1 MRKLFATIGTIG
13 LSVLPHLAHAQEAAV
28 VTPGGAAI
36 LFSGPHF
43 FAALLVGIALAVAFQ
58 LALTHLSVAAG
69 VSAVGPVD
77 KRETDTS
84 RDENIEKE
92 DQGAMA
98 TVRKITTGYGLW
110 TLVTASIALFFA
122 SWLAVEISLTP
133 SVLIGAILGLT
144 VWGLFYLAMTYL
156 QLGAATSLIGSLI
169 NTATSGIRSMG
180 EAASSL
186 FGTSPEK
193 QAADTAAQVT
203 AAVRDEIFGEMAPE
217 DVRNQLQQFIQELK
231 PKPIDPRQIREELE
245 QLFSETEIRAMTVH
259 DDRLDRDKLIASFDT
274 KYGSPERRREKMER
288 AKGAVATAQEEAKSG
303 KSVAEKVVDTGLR
316 VAAGYSKEEAERT
329 RREWEQYLRNT
340 GKEALNPD
348 SIKREIETLVHDPKK
363 GAALLQSRAN
373 EAFNKSTV
381 VSLLEQRQDMSHEE
395 AERTADRAEQI
406 IREFRQRGGEVQESL
421 SALQES
427 AVARVRKYLDS
438 LNRPDQKYG
447 GLRDDLMRLFR
458 DPKGGAEALADRL
471 KSIDRETL
479 KSTLASRTDLSEEDV
494 EHILNQIESTRD
506 KVVGKAEEMKAEVE
520 RRMNRLK
527 EEALKQA
534 EETRKV
540 VAAAAWWTFITAV
553 VSGAA
558 AVAGGIVG
566 AA

>member
-1 MRKLFATIGTIG
+1 MKRLFAILFATL
-13 LSVLPHLAHAQEAAV
+13 LSALPHPAYAQEAV
-28 VTPGGAAI
+28 VTPGPAI

-58 LALTHLSVAAG
+58 MALTHLSVAAG
-69 VSAVGPVD
+69 VSAAGPVD
-77 KRETDTS
+77 KTDTS
-84 RDENIEKE
+84 RKKKE
-92 DQGAMA
+92 DKADAEEKGAMA

-110 TLVTASIALFFA
+110 ALITTSIALFFA
-122 SWLAVEISLTP
+122 SWLAVEVSL
-133 SVLIGAILGLT
+133 SASALIGAILGLT
-144 VWGLFYLAMTYL
+144 IWGLFYLAMTYL

-169 NTATSGIRSMG
+169 NTATTGLRSMG
-180 EAASSL
+180 QAASSL
-186 FGTSPEK
+186 FGPSPEK

-203 AAVRDEIFGEMAPE
+203 AAVRNEIFGEMAPE
-217 DVRNQLQQFIQELK
+217 EVRTQMQNFIQELK

-274 KYGSPERRREKMER
+274 KYGSPERRREKLER
-288 AKGAVATAQEEAKSG
+288 AKGAAATIQQEAKS
-303 KSVAEKVVDTGLR
+303 KKPVAEKVVDAGLR

-406 IREFRQRGGEVQESL
+406 IREFRQRGGGIPERL
-421 SALQES
+421 SAVQES
-427 AVARVRKYLDS
+427 AVARVREYLDS

-447 GLRDDLMRLFR
+447 GLREDLMRLFR
-458 DPKGGAEALADRL
+458 DPKGGAEALVERFR
-471 KSIDRETL
+471 SIDRETI
-479 KSTLASRTDLSEEDV
+479 KSTLSSRTDLSEEDA

-506 KVVGKAEEMKAEVE
+506 NVVGKAEQMKAEVE
-520 RRMNRLK
+520 RRMNQLK

-540 VAAAAWWTFITAV
+540 VASAAWWTFITAV
-553 VSGAA
+553 VSALA
-558 AVAGGIVG
+558 AVAGGIV
-566 AA
+566 AVA

>member
-1 MRKLFATIGTIG
+1 M
-13 LSVLPHLAHAQEAAV
+13 
-28 VTPGGAAI
+28 
-36 LFSGPHF
+36 
-43 FAALLVGIALAVAFQ
+43 
-58 LALTHLSVAAG
+58 
-69 VSAVGPVD
+69 D
-77 KRETDTS
+77 
-84 RDENIEKE
+84 
-92 DQGAMA
+92 
-98 TVRKITTGYGLW
+98 
-110 TLVTASIALFFA
+110 
-122 SWLAVEISLTP
+122 
-133 SVLIGAILGLT
+133 
-144 VWGLFYLAMTYL
+144 
-156 QLGAATSLIGSLI
+156 
-169 NTATSGIRSMG
+169 
-180 EAASSL
+180 
-186 FGTSPEK
+186 
-193 QAADTAAQVT
+193 
-203 AAVRDEIFGEMAPE
+203 
-217 DVRNQLQQFIQELK
+217 
-231 PKPIDPRQIREELE
+231 
-245 QLFSETEIRAMTVH
+245 
-259 DDRLDRDKLIASFDT
+259 
-274 KYGSPERRREKMER
+274 R
-288 AKGAVATAQEEAKSG
+288 AKGAVATAREEAKSG
-303 KSVAEKVVDTGLR
+303 KSVAEKVVDAGLR

-406 IREFRQRGGEVQESL
+406 IREFRQRGGGVQESL

-427 AVARVRKYLDS
+427 AVARVREYRDP